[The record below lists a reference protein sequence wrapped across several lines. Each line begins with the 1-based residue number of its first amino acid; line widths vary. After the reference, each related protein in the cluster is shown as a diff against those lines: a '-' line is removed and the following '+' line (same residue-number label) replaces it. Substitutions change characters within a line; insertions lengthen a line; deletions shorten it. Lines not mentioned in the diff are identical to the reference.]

1 MSDVNASLN
10 ALQVWSD
17 RAHQQGWLP
26 EAVHTA
32 VQYHTPHDPS
42 ALFADGTVSPLVLA
56 FFGGTGVGKSSLL
69 NRLAGEDVAKSSAI
83 RPTSR
88 EVTLYVHEDVTLAEL
103 PEGIPIELTTV
114 KRHQQDAHRS
124 TLWIDT
130 PDIDSVV
137 TTHRDQVLAWLP
149 YVDLLVYVVNPERY
163 RDDAG
168 WDLLKAHRHRHAW
181 AFVINHWDR
190 GDPTQRD
197 DFVQVLTRAAF
208 DDPAVFC
215 TDCRDGASPD
225 DDFDA
230 LQAHVASHSDAV
242 AIAAARQRSEA
253 TERTAQS
260 ALRDACRD
268 ALGTDAAWSALARA
282 LADGQRPFA
291 AHCETDTAI
300 SREHLLHRL
309 FPSDPP
315 PFWRRV
321 LGETDRPAAS
331 ASEVSLWTERSQLRL
346 TGRLDELLID
356 AGDRHLPTGP
366 LRRALQRA
374 TDDAGV
380 DIDGQ
385 ATQALADAL
394 AEPGTAL
401 QRTAVALTQ
410 GLSLALPLI
419 ALVWVGWRVVQ
430 GFVSG
435 AADETAYLGFDF
447 VTNSAMLIALSAALP
462 AVITAGLRPSP
473 RREAQ
478 RALRHGVAAG
488 CAAIDQGLAEQLAR
502 VKAERDSLLDTL

>member
-1 MSDVNASLN
+1 MSDVNTTLN
-10 ALQVWSD
+10 AMQAWSA
-17 RAHQQGWLP
+17 RAHEQGWLP
-26 EAVHTA
+26 DTVHA
-32 VQYHTPHDPS
+32 AILNHTPHDPTT
-42 ALFADGTVSPLVLA
+42 LFADGAVSPLVLA

-69 NRLAGEDVAKSSAI
+69 NRLAGEDVARSSAI

-88 EVTLYVHEDVTLAEL
+88 EVTLYVHQDVALADL
-103 PEGIPIELTTV
+103 PEGIPVELTTV
-114 KRHQQDAHRS
+114 TRHRQDAHRN

-149 YVDLLVYVVNPERY
+149 YIDLLVYVVNPERY

-190 GDPTQRD
+190 GDPAQRD
-197 DFVQVLTRAAF
+197 DFVNVLARAAF
-208 DDPAVFC
+208 ENPAVFC
-215 TDCRDGASPD
+215 TDCRDGGAPD

-253 TERTAQS
+253 TEQAAQA

-268 ALGTDAAWSALARA
+268 ALGTDAAWSELERALARSQA
-282 LADGQRPFA
+282 AFA

-309 FPSDPP
+309 FPTDPP
-315 PFWRRV
+315 PFWRQV
-321 LGETDRPAAS
+321 LGDTDRPATAV
-331 ASEVSLWTERSQLRL
+331 SEVSLWTERSQSRL
-346 TGRLDELLID
+346 AGRLDELLI
-356 AGDRHLPTGP
+356 AASDRHLPTVP

-374 TDDAGV
+374 TEDAGV

-385 ATQALADAL
+385 ATQALVAAL
-394 AEPGTAL
+394 EQPGTAL
-401 QRTAVALTQ
+401 QRAAVTLAQ
-410 GLSLALPLI
+410 GVTIALPLV

-447 VTNSAMLIALSAALP
+447 LTNSAMLIALSAALP
-462 AVITAGLRPSP
+462 AVVAAAVRPSP
-473 RREAQ
+473 RRAAQ
-478 RALRHGVAAG
+478 RALHRGVTAG

-502 VKAERDSLLDTL
+502 VKAERDRLLETL